1 MWIERNA
8 ELRAVEAAL
17 AESKLVEV
25 HGPLGVG
32 KTALVGRL
40 RWRGER
46 RDVSLAVGSPDEAR
60 RALAVALR
68 IARDDTRTL
77 DRALATR
84 EGELVVV
91 DDGERIA
98 ELLPELLRERATGAN
113 VLVISR
119 VRLEVSRAVELGTIP
134 DATVRA
140 LLSDAAA
147 RPMTDAIVDALVAR
161 MRGLPLAVAIAR
173 GFVAE
178 IDERSVLDAFDELA
192 HGAESL
198 AAMCTRALLRLS
210 SRDAARVHALAV
222 FPDTFTVSEAA
233 AAFAAKTR
241 GAGVAACRR
250 LLSLGFV
257 TSHSRHG
264 ATRLALAAPL
274 REVSSAKRAPAL
286 TIPVTEAILDEAEA
300 ELARTIAAP
309 LEEGWS
315 RLALEEPNL
324 ILVAARGSRPAH
336 RERAATLVH
345 RVRSALG
352 PLRVPVAVAA
362 VKPTKAPLAL
372 ARGELARLAGN
383 HEAARRSFALAL
395 SLSPRHGA
403 LEAEARRRS
412 AQLARIEGKWPFA
425 AAEIDRAIACY
436 RELGDRH
443 GEAQCVA
450 EEAFAL
456 AARGRFDE
464 AAARQRTALALL
476 DAHGPDRAIATS
488 YLAVHLHRAGRL
500 VEAEALH
507 RAALA
512 EHEAHRAA
520 RYAAAEHM
528 HLGYVA
534 HELGREAD
542 ALSSLERARAAQRAL
557 GDAGLEALSCVY
569 LARVMADS
577 QGNSAQVSD
586 GEQLVAEANVLL
598 RGVAAPAQ
606 HAAAEV
612 VLGHLAMQRG
622 AFRVAADAYAA
633 ALARVPT
640 PTVGF
645 EALTGAY
652 LAAALF
658 AAGERGAKVRKALR
672 ASERALRGVRHPF
685 LLHAHAILGAFVRA
699 ETGEAPPAEA
709 IAQSS
714 EVRRALRFTRARD
727 ARPFRIE
734 AEARFALTPEG
745 QRVELSRR
753 RALRLLVLALVE
765 ARSRAPGVA
774 LSVDAIASAGW
785 PGERLRPTAAE
796 QRAYTA
802 VWTLR
807 RDLFGEALLRRDDGY
822 LLRPDVNFEIL

>member
-17 AESKLVEV
+17 QPSKLAQV

-46 RDVSLAVGSPDEAR
+46 RDVSLAVGSADEAR

-68 IARDDTRTL
+68 IARDDVRTL
-77 DRALATR
+77 ERAIATR
-84 EGELVVV
+84 DGELVVV
-91 DDGERIA
+91 DDAERIA
-98 ELLPELLRERATGAN
+98 ELLPELLRPRTTGAH
-113 VLVISR
+113 VLLVSR
-119 VRLEVSRAVELGTIP
+119 VRLDVAPAVELGTIP
-134 DATVRA
+134 DASARR
-140 LLSDAAA
+140 LLTDAAA
-147 RPMTDAIVDALVAR
+147 RPLNEAIVDALIAR
-161 MRGLPLAVAIAR
+161 MGGLPLAIAIAR
-173 GFVAE
+173 AFVAE

-192 HGAESL
+192 DGDESL
-198 AAMCTRALLRLS
+198 AAMCTRALSRLP
-210 SRDAARVHALAV
+210 SRDAALVHALAV
-222 FPDTFTVSEAA
+222 FPTTFTVDEAA
-233 AAFAAKTR
+233 AAFASKAR
-241 GAGVAACRR
+241 GAGIAACRR
-250 LLSLGFV
+250 LLALGFV
-257 TSHSRHG
+257 TSQSRHG
-264 ATRLALAAPL
+264 TTRLALAAPL
-274 REVSSAKRAPAL
+274 RDVSTAKRRPTL
-286 TIPVTEAILDEAEA
+286 TIPVTEAILQEAEA
-300 ELARTIAAP
+300 ELARTMAAP

-324 ILVAARGSRPAH
+324 TLVAAQGARPSH

-352 PLRVPVAVAA
+352 PLRVPVVVAA

-372 ARGELARLAGN
+372 ARGELARLAGD
-383 HEAARRSFALAL
+383 HASARRSFGLAL
-395 SLSPRHGA
+395 SLAPRHGA

-412 AQLARIEGKWPFA
+412 AQLARIEGAWHHA

-436 RELGDRH
+436 RDLGDRH
-443 GEAQCVA
+443 GEAQCVS

-464 AAARQRTALALL
+464 AAARQRTAIALL
-476 DAHGPDRAIATS
+476 DGRGPDHAIATS

-512 EHEAHRAA
+512 EHEGHGAA
-520 RYAAAEHM
+520 RYVAAEHM

-569 LARVMADS
+569 LARVMADV
-577 QGNSAQVSD
+577 GQVSD

-598 RGVAAPAQ
+598 RDVAAPAQ
-606 HAAAEV
+606 HAAVEV

-633 ALARVPT
+633 ALGRVRT

-658 AAGERGAKVRKALR
+658 AAGDRGAKVRKALR
-672 ASERALRGVRHPF
+672 ASERMLRGVRHPF

-699 ETGEAPPAEA
+699 EIAEAPPPEA
-709 IAQSS
+709 VAQSS
-714 EVRRALRFTRARD
+714 EVRRALRFARARD
-727 ARPFRIE
+727 GRPFRIE